1 MKNKFLLTIVCIC
14 CICAQSF
21 AQTVRGQTSVSYI
34 FTTILTTDDVTI
46 SVRVKNGTNNNGG
59 HGVTIY
65 WQVRNKINKP
75 VFLEGTYTGF
85 GSPLDG
91 HNINKEGGTLP
102 ESKVE
107 PYKTEIFETFAE
119 NMLSVTS
126 ISAELT
132 HVYKKSAVSSGN
144 GN

>member
-1 MKNKFLLTIVCIC
+1 MTIVCVC

-21 AQTVRGQTSVSYI
+21 AQTVKSQSSVSSA

-46 SVRVKNGTNNNGG
+46 SVRVKNGTNNDGG
-59 HGVTIY
+59 HGITIY
-65 WQVRNKINKP
+65 WQIKNKIGKP

-85 GSPLDG
+85 GSPLNG
-91 HNINKEGGTLP
+91 HNINNEGGTLP

-107 PYKTEIFETFAE
+107 PFKTEIYETFAE
-119 NMLSVTS
+119 IMLSVTS

-132 HVYKKSAVSSGN
+132 HV
-144 GN
+144 